1 MAEEGTFCIN
11 SDVVKKAGVNV
22 SATSIAEAFTNNYIK
37 QAEGRIMVTARSDL
51 KSNYGTLNAETKE
64 LLREAASNLA
74 AIYAIQ
80 DDMAGYTSRIEAE
93 DMINILTFNL
103 REALKLLADQKT
115 ITYSGAAN
123 TVTGG
128 ITVREVD
135 TDPTVSSVK
144 TIVFPNGSVTDD
156 GSGQVT
162 VTAGGINSIVE
173 DTTPQLG
180 GNLDIQAFNIE
191 TAVTADFVKLA
202 ALTAT
207 AVELNYVDGVTSA
220 IQTQLNTKL
229 ANVSEDSTPQ
239 LGGEL
244 DCQANSVGFTQ
255 QTATGDG
262 TTTIDWGLGNKFA
275 FQFCAFNE
283 TFTFTAPSKPG
294 NFLLKLVQDS
304 VGSRTV
310 TWPASVKWPGGT
322 APTLTTTLTTG
333 TDIISFYYDGTSYFS
348 VASADFS

>member
-11 SDVVKKAGVNV
+11 GDVVKKAGANA
-22 SATSIAEAFTNNYIK
+22 SATSIAEAFTNNYIL
-37 QAEGRIMVTARSDL
+37 QAEGRIMDAARSDL
-51 KSNYGTLNAETKE
+51 KSDYGTLNAETKE
-64 LLREAASNLA
+64 LLREATSNLA

-80 DDMAGYTSRIEAE
+80 FDMSGFTSRIEAE
-93 DMINILTFNL
+93 DMINILTFNF
-103 REALKLLADQKT
+103 REAMKILADQKT

-123 TVTGG
+123 TVSGG

-162 VTAGGINSIVE
+162 VTAGGISAVV
-173 DTTPQLG
+173 DDLTPQLG

-191 TAVTADFVKLA
+191 SAVAADFVKLA

-207 AVELNYVDGVTSA
+207 AVELNYTDGVTSA
-220 IQTQLNTKL
+220 IQTQIDTKL

-262 TTTIDWGLGNKFA
+262 TTTIDWGLGNKFEFTFGA
-275 FQFCAFNE
+275 QNE
-283 TFTFTAPSKPG
+283 TFIFTAPSKPG
-294 NFLLKLVQDS
+294 NFLLKMIQDG
-304 VGSRTV
+304 VGSRTA
-310 TWPASVKWPGGT
+310 TWPASVKWPGGS
-322 APTLTTTLTTG
+322 APTLTTTATTG
-333 TDIISFYYDGTSYFS
+333 VDIISFYYDGTNYYG
-348 VASADFS
+348 VASRDFS